1 MKRSLTLTFVAAML
15 AATVG
20 CDEEP
25 AIDRVGVNVVN
36 KSLFTGSWYFSRV
49 VIDVDY
55 EAAGIGTYP
64 GDAAIDFAS
73 AGLGSMPRVRWV
85 IDEDTLF
92 AYRDYELLEGVNGD
106 EEVDI
111 THPVAAWNIE
121 SHFDIRRDYN
131 PLTGE
136 ERNVIVENATDRR
149 WYERDYMR
157 VDWSKNQLPGY
168 YGQIANLYEIIG
180 LYNREPADIYVQDA
194 SQFPDS
200 WQPTFD
206 FMGCAGEDDTNCST
220 VDQDYAHDYEQ
231 GELYHFSFV
240 TQELL
245 SPGNVTNP
253 FTGRPVNWCLS
264 PYSDAP
270 DCVTTAVYV
279 RNSFLRADS
288 DRQYEPVNWVD
299 SRFERH
305 GYFRQERQVID
316 RSTSATD
323 PAFLATDFMNYNA
336 NRQNLWW
343 DWHDADGNALPYSER
358 RVRPQ
363 VWYLTPELP
372 AHLVEPS
379 FDLVNRW
386 NEVFMGTARRL
397 RGQETPTYP
406 DVSCQTENPDGYCFC
421 TEDPETGAILNPTCS
436 GGWDPFQTP
445 EQNAAAGVTN
455 PYQCWVDTSEV
466 VAVDMNDPGLEDE
479 DFYSWFT
486 ANMQGDECAV
496 ILREN
501 DCNRLTLADVTV
513 GDGEAGRD
521 EPACQ
526 ERGDI
531 RYKFLSYVDQ
541 PGTRFLGVATLRGD
555 PISGEIIAG
564 DANIGGPALDG
575 YRTSA
580 LQAYDLIN
588 GTIDPRTFVIG
599 EDIRGYM
606 ENVDR
611 IEQPAIPRERFI
623 TGSVANPANDVV
635 SPIVS
640 RRMEQFMERAE
651 QLAGPEGRANV
662 FSERLD
668 SLRGTSTERRLM
680 ENLETVAMAG
690 IDVLPEGFGPGDI
703 SDEIL
708 DKVSP
713 FRISASERLAYQRE
727 VETKISSANVMMPN
741 EFTDAS
747 VLEFVNRHRDWP
759 RARLEI
765 GLNQLLYYQTQ
776 LHEMGHCMGLRHD
789 FGASAD
795 TGNYD
800 DDYYHIHEAIPYP
813 DIRDYDR
820 DGVEGFSPDEQL
832 AWQEAYEAVKE
843 RRELAGVDRWMNSS
857 IMEYTAQWYER
868 TVTGARGAGR
878 YDHAAI
884 NDAYGDLTEIY
895 DNSAGREMSE
905 ITPVNTER
913 RWIKYYH
920 GGQACEV
927 DTDCPYS
934 AGGSRAAELL
944 PGNTESGLTQT
955 CQPHPDGVVNG
966 SFCSNTDG
974 DQARAIAGVAAPRWA
989 PVHYRFCTDDRVGT
1003 YAWCHRFDEGDSYR
1017 EVVRNIAEQYDRQYI
1032 FTNFR
1037 RYRRTFSLGGY
1048 LFNRLIG
1055 RQYNIL
1061 QAIQQN
1067 LIYKYA
1073 NEPEYRNTT
1082 GAFEFEDQFMATAD
1096 MMNFYAKVMFQPPIG
1111 AYTWNEGWQRYENTS
1126 VLTETPGASLALPLG
1141 MARYSSSEY
1150 QRGLTGIQRIELVG
1164 SFYEKWFTM
1173 QMLTER
1179 GYVSEYSRDVPFWTN
1194 FYDLFPDE
1202 MQQIFQGMIGNQP
1215 ERVAPR
1221 VRCGSGTFPR
1231 CTDPTLV
1238 YLNFFRGDCTDLDN
1252 PDDCAP
1258 PSDEVYASLPV
1269 VDSDSNVTLQ
1279 FLGAL
1284 FSLAEF
1290 PTFFDTSYQN
1300 QLFLCTVGEG
1310 ACPEPSATMVE
1321 GVDYIDYTSDFYG
1334 KTFRAFDVDE
1344 PQSVDD
1350 EKGIAFQLI
1359 QEASTN
1365 GCLLDAIR
1373 TYRGDFEP
1381 TLVDPSTSYLTVEQ
1395 QQCITDQ
1402 GYTLPPFT
1410 TDADLAEID
1419 DEVDRI
1425 LGRQTDL
1432 ESFFFQLQHLLA
1444 DYDVASY
1451 LRF

>member
-1 MKRSLTLTFVAAML
+1 MKRSLSLTFVAALL
-15 AATVG
+15 ATTA
-20 CDEEP
+20 CDPDP
-25 AIDRVGVNVVN
+25 AINQVGVNVVD
-36 KSLFTGSWYFSRV
+36 KALFTGSWYYSRV

-85 IDEDTLF
+85 IDEDTLY

-106 EEVDI
+106 DEVDI
-111 THPVAAWNIE
+111 THPVAAFNIE
-121 SHFDIRRDYN
+121 KHFDIRRDYN

-136 ERNVIVENATDRR
+136 ERNVIVENSVDNF
-149 WYERDYMR
+149 WFERQYMR

-180 LYNREPADIYVQDA
+180 FYRREPADLFIQDA
-194 SQFPDS
+194 SAFPDS

-206 FMGCAGEDDTNCST
+206 FMTCNGEEDTECSE

-245 SPGNVTNP
+245 SPGNVPNP

-264 PYSDAP
+264 PYADSP
-270 DCVTTAVYV
+270 NCVTTAVYV
-279 RNSFLRADS
+279 RNSFLKADS
-288 DRQYEPVNWVD
+288 NRQYEPVNWVD

-305 GYFRQERQVID
+305 GYFRQERPIID

-323 PAFLATDFMNYNA
+323 PAWLRSDLQNNNA

-343 DWHDADGNALPYSER
+343 DWHDADGNPLPYDER

-372 AHLVEPS
+372 AHLLEPS

-386 NEVFMGTARRL
+386 NEVFMNTVRNL
-397 RGQETPTYP
+397 RGQPLPEFP
-406 DVSCQTENPDGYCFC
+406 DVMCQTENPDGYCFC
-421 TEDPETGAILNPTCS
+421 TTDPETGTVLNPTCS

-445 EQNAAAGVTN
+445 EQLAAAGVTN

-466 VAVDMNDPGLEDE
+466 MPPNMDTDDLQDS

-486 ANMQGDECAV
+486 ANMQGDECTV
-496 ILREN
+496 VLRQN
-501 DCNRLTLADVTV
+501 TCNRLTIEENGGTNEGMDC
-513 GDGEAGRD
+513 E
-521 EPACQ
+521 

-541 PGTRFLGVATLRGD
+541 PGTAFLGVATLRGD

-588 GTIDPRTFVIG
+588 GNVLPREFLIG
-599 EDIRGYM
+599 EDIRSYV

-611 IEQPAIPRERFI
+611 IEQPNLPREPFI
-623 TGSVANPANDVV
+623 TGSVANPTPGLGNDV
-635 SPIVS
+635 I
-640 RRMEQFMERAE
+640 RNRMDQFMARAE
-651 QLAGPEGRANV
+651 QLQGPEGRSRI
-662 FSERLD
+662 FSDRLD
-668 SLRGTSTERRLM
+668 QLAGTSTERRLM
-680 ENLETVAMAG
+680 ENNDTLAMAG

-703 SDEIL
+703 NDGIL

-713 FRISASERLAYQRE
+713 FRMSAFDRLAYQHE
-727 VETKISSANVMMPN
+727 METKIAKANVMMPN

-747 VLEFVNRHRDWP
+747 VLEFVNRHRDWK

-765 GLNQLLYYQTQ
+765 TLNQLLYYQTQ

-800 DDYYHIHEAIPYP
+800 DDYYLINEAIPYP
-813 DIRDYDR
+813 DIRDYDN
-820 DGVEGFSPDEQL
+820 DGVEGFSPSEQL

-884 NDAYGDLTEIY
+884 NNAYGNLTEIY
-895 DNSAGREMSE
+895 DNAAGLPMED

-913 RWIKYYH
+913 RWVTYYH
-920 GGQACEV
+920 GGESCT
-927 DTDCPYS
+927 TDAECPYS
-934 AGGSRAAELL
+934 TSGSRAGELL
-944 PGNTESGLTQT
+944 PGNTEAGLTQS
-955 CQPHPDGVVNG
+955 CVPHPDGAALG
-966 SFCSNTDG
+966 SLCSNFDN
-974 DQARAIAGVAAPRWA
+974 DHQRLIATEAAPRWA
-989 PVHYRFCTDDRVGT
+989 PVNYRYCTDDRVGT
-1003 YAWCHRFDEGDSYR
+1003 YAWCHRFDEGDNYR

-1037 RYRRTFSLGGY
+1037 RYRSSFSLGGY

-1061 QAIQQN
+1061 QSIQQN
-1067 LIYKYA
+1067 LIYLYSSD
-1073 NEPEYRNTT
+1073 PEYRETD
-1082 GAFEFEDQFMATAD
+1082 GAFGFRDHFMATAD
-1096 MMNFYAKVMFQPPIG
+1096 MLNFYAKVMTQPGIG
-1111 AYTWNEGWQRYENTS
+1111 SYSWDEGWERYIRGSNDP
-1126 VLTETPGASLALPLG
+1126 ETPGARLALPLG
-1141 MARYSSSEY
+1141 MARYSFSEY
-1150 QRGLTGIQRIELVG
+1150 QRGLSGIQRIELIG

-1173 QMLTER
+1173 QMLTQR
-1179 GYVSEYSRDVPFWTN
+1179 GYVTSYSRDVPFWTN
-1194 FYDLFPDE
+1194 FYDLFPNE
-1202 MQQIFQGMIGNQP
+1202 LQQIFQGMILNQP
-1215 ERVAPR
+1215 EVISPR
-1221 VRCGSGTFPR
+1221 VSCGSGTFPQ
-1231 CTDPTLV
+1231 CNDPRIV
-1238 YLNFFRGDCTDLDN
+1238 YLNFFRGDCSN
-1252 PDDCAP
+1252 PDDLSSCAP
-1258 PSDEVYASLPV
+1258 PTEEQYAGLPV
-1269 VDSDSNVTLQ
+1269 VDSGANVTLQ
-1279 FLGAL
+1279 FLAAVFAL
-1284 FSLAEF
+1284 GEF
-1290 PTFFDTSYQN
+1290 PTFFDTSFQN
-1300 QLFLCTVGEG
+1300 QMFVCVAGEA
-1310 ACPEPSATMVE
+1310 ACPEPSAGMIPDK
-1321 GVDYIDYTSDFYG
+1321 DYIEYTSDFYG

-1344 PQSVDD
+1344 SGEVIDQA
-1350 EKGIAFQLI
+1350 GIGFEMVREARENAFIL
-1359 QEASTN
+1359 EA
-1365 GCLLDAIR
+1365 LR
-1373 TYRGDFEP
+1373 TYRGDYQSPPATTFSE
-1381 TLVDPSTSYLTVEQ
+1381 SFLTTAQ
-1395 QQCITDQ
+1395 LN
-1402 GYTLPPFT
+1402 GL
-1410 TDADLAEID
+1410 ADLGYDLPTNTGFLDEEID
-1419 DEVDRI
+1419 RLTDRQRSI
-1425 LGRQTDL
+1425 
-1432 ESFFFQLQHLLA
+1432 ESFFFQLMQLLRQFGIS
-1444 DYDVASY
+1444 SY

>member
-1 MKRSLTLTFVAAML
+1 MKRSLILSFVAALL
-15 AATVG
+15 ASTTA
-20 CDEEP
+20 CDEDP
-25 AIDRVGVNVVN
+25 AINRVGVNVVD

-92 AYRDYELLEGVNGD
+92 AYRDYELLEGVNG
-106 EEVDI
+106 EEVVDI
-111 THPVAAWNIE
+111 THPVAAFTIE

-136 ERNVIVENATDRR
+136 ERNVITENDTDRY

-180 LYNREPADIYVQDA
+180 LYNREPADIFVQDA

-206 FMGCAGEDDTNCST
+206 FMGCAGQDDTDCSEI
-220 VDQDYAHDYEQ
+220 DQDYAHDYDQ

-245 SPGNVTNP
+245 SPGNVTDP

-264 PYSDAP
+264 PYGDAP
-270 DCVTTAVYV
+270 NCVTTAVYV

-288 DRQYEPVNWVD
+288 KRDYEAVNWVD

-323 PAFLATDFMNYNA
+323 PAWLSTDVMNYNA

-343 DWHDADGNALPYSER
+343 DWHDADGNAIPYAER

-372 AHLVEPS
+372 GHLVEPS

-386 NEVFMGTARRL
+386 NEVFMTTVRNL
-397 RGQETPTYP
+397 RGQPAPEFPE
-406 DVSCQTENPDGYCFC
+406 VACQTENPDGHCFC
-421 TEDPETGAILNPTCS
+421 NTDPTTGTLLNPTCA

-445 EQNAAAGVTN
+445 EENLAGGVTN
-455 PYQCWVDTSEV
+455 PYQCWVDVS
-466 VAVDMNDPGLEDE
+466 AVEDVNMDDPALD
-479 DFYSWFT
+479 DTKFLSWFT
-486 ANMQGDECAV
+486 ANMQGEECAV
-496 ILREN
+496 VLREN
-501 DCNRLTLADVTV
+501 TCNRATIAANGGTMV
-513 GDGEAGRD
+513 GMDCE
-521 EPACQ
+521 

-531 RYKFLSYVDQ
+531 RYKYLSYVDQ
-541 PGTRFLGVATLRGD
+541 PGTAFLGVATLRGD

-580 LQAYDLIN
+580 LQSYDLIN
-588 GTIDPRTFVIG
+588 GTIEPRTFVIG
-599 EDIRGYM
+599 EDIRGYVA
-606 ENVDR
+606 NVDR
-611 IEQPAIPRERFI
+611 IEQPALPREPFI
-623 TGSVANPANDVV
+623 TGSVANPA
-635 SPIVS
+635 SPGIS
-640 RRMEQFMERAE
+640 PTIQRRMEQFMDRAE
-651 QLAGPEGRANV
+651 RLQGPEGRSNT
-662 FSERLD
+662 FSERLG
-668 SLRGTSTERRLM
+668 SLSGTSMERRSM
-680 ENLETVAMAG
+680 ENMETVAMAG
-690 IDVLPEGFGPGDI
+690 IDTLPDGFGPADI
-703 SDEIL
+703 NDTIL

-713 FRISASERLAYQRE
+713 FRISAFDRLAYQHE
-727 VETKISSANVMMPN
+727 METKISKANVMMPN

-765 GLNQLLYYQTQ
+765 TLNQLLYYQTQ

-800 DDYYHIHEAIPYP
+800 DDYYQIHEAIPYP

-820 DGVEGFSPDEQL
+820 DGVEGFSAEEQL
-832 AWQEAYEAVKE
+832 AWQTAYDAVKE

-895 DNSAGREMSE
+895 DNAAGRTMSE

-913 RWIKYYH
+913 LWVKYYH

-927 DTDCPYS
+927 DADCPYAADGAR
-934 AGGSRAAELL
+934 AGELL
-944 PGNTESGLTQT
+944 PGNTEAGLTQS
-955 CQPHPDGVVNG
+955 CVPHPDGIEG
-966 SFCSNTDG
+966 GALCSNFDR
-974 DQARAIAGVAAPRWA
+974 DEEALVAGVAAPRWA
-989 PVHYRFCTDDRVGT
+989 PVAYRFCTDDRVGT

-1017 EVVRNIAEQYDRQYI
+1017 EVVRNIAEQYDRQYL

-1048 LFNRLIG
+1048 IFNRLIG

-1067 LIYKYA
+1067 LIYQYA
-1073 NEPEYRNTT
+1073 NDPEYRQTS
-1082 GAFEFEDQFMATAD
+1082 GAFEFDDHFMATAD
-1096 MMNFYAKVMFQPPIG
+1096 MLNFYAKVMFQPGIG
-1111 AYTWNEGWQRYENTS
+1111 SYNWNPGWERYERGS
-1126 VLTETPGASLALPLG
+1126 VDATTPGARLALPLG
-1141 MARYSSSEY
+1141 MARYTSSEY
-1150 QRGLTGIQRIELVG
+1150 QRGLTGIQRIELIG

-1173 QMLTER
+1173 QMLTDR
-1179 GYVSEYSRDVPFWTN
+1179 GYVTSYSRDVPFWTN
-1194 FYDLFPDE
+1194 FYDLFPNE
-1202 MQQIFQGMIGNQP
+1202 MEQIFQGMIGNQP
-1215 ERVAPR
+1215 EIVSPR
-1221 VRCGSGTFPR
+1221 VRCGAGTFPQ
-1231 CTDPTLV
+1231 CNDPRLV
-1238 YLNFFRGDCTDLDN
+1238 YMNFFRGDCSD
-1252 PDDCAP
+1252 PDDLSTCAP
-1258 PSDEVYASLPV
+1258 PTDQQYADLPV
-1269 VDSDSNVTLQ
+1269 VDSDSNVSLQ
-1279 FLGAL
+1279 FLAAA
-1284 FSLAEF
+1284 FSLGDF

-1300 QLFLCTVGEG
+1300 QMFLCVVGEG
-1310 ACPEPSATMVE
+1310 PCPEPTAAMVE
-1321 GVDYIDYTSDFYG
+1321 GDDYIDYTSAFYG
-1334 KTFRAFDVDE
+1334 KTFRAFDVE
-1344 PQSVDD
+1344 ETDD
-1350 EKGIAFQLI
+1350 FASQRGIAFELVL
-1359 QEASTN
+1359 EAKNN
-1365 GCLLDAIR
+1365 GCLLDAIS
-1373 TYRGDFEP
+1373 TYRGDYEP
-1381 TLVDPSTSYLTVEQ
+1381 GNVTPSESYLTAEQ
-1395 QQCITDQ
+1395 AACVADQ
-1402 GYTLPPFT
+1402 EYVFPTNER
-1410 TDADLAEID
+1410 AID

-1425 LGRQTDL
+1425 LDRQRDL
-1432 ESFFFQLQHLLA
+1432 ESFFFQLMQLLRQ
-1444 DYDVASY
+1444 YGISSY